1 MDFSSLQE
9 GLINCLNVSIRL
21 VVFEQ
26 YFVYHSICP
35 NCLQFLRSKAE
46 FFVPLVAAMFRNSG
60 ILNRSKC
67 RMTLFIRRNLPQ
79 GITVMI
85 INTGQ
90 MCIVN
95 YPGRPRMRD
104 LKCPDWEK
112 TDWEKKYVVG
122 LVYQKKKKTG
132 KHEAYQEITF
142 LFHTVINNV

>member
-1 MDFSSLQE
+1 MHFSSLQN

-26 YFVYHSICP
+26 YFVYRSICP

-46 FFVPLVAAMFRNSG
+46 FFVPSTLVAVLFRKSV
-60 ILNRSKC
+60 
-67 RMTLFIRRNLPQ
+67 
-79 GITVMI
+79 GITVMT

-112 TDWEKKYVVG
+112 
-122 LVYQKKKKTG
+122 
-132 KHEAYQEITF
+132 
-142 LFHTVINNV
+142 NMS